1 MEIKSQVLV
10 DVAQDLICDVCRS
23 KTRILGYGLQYG
35 KLEARW
41 SYGSQH
47 DGEHYRV
54 HLCEPCFFR
63 VLSGLRRERMLN
75 GMFDEDLPFAP
86 EDFGLVSRDNY

>member
-1 MEIKSQVLV
+1 MEIKSQALV
-10 DVAQDLICDVCRS
+10 DVAQDLICDICRS

-54 HLCEPCFFR
+54 HLAGSYP
-63 VLSGLRRERMLN
+63 S
-75 GMFDEDLPFAP
+75 PP
-86 EDFGLVSRDNY
+86 QKSKIIQ